1 MTRLAIAINLDRC
14 TGCNT
19 CAMACKMQNNVP
31 MGMAWNRVLNED
43 CEFEVGVQGT
53 YPHVSRSHLPV
64 ACQHCENPACLR
76 VCPTGATV
84 KREDG
89 IVVHDPTGATY
100 KDDKGRVEIDY
111 EKCIGCRMCMAA
123 CPYNAR
129 VFNWNEPVRD
139 PDFNYGDKDVPVRG
153 KGVVEKCTLCK
164 ERTDR
169 GDEPMCVKC
178 CLAKARIFGDL
189 DDPESEVSRVV
200 RERNATALLPE
211 QGTRPQVRYF
221 N

>member
-1 MTRLAIAINLDRC
+1 MTRFGLAIDLSRC

-19 CAMACKMQNNVP
+19 CVMACKMQNNVP
-31 MGMAWNRVLNED
+31 MSLAWNRVVVEA
-43 CEFEVGVQGT
+43 VGT
-53 YPHVSRSHLPV
+53 YPNLTRSYLPI

-76 VCPTGATV
+76 VCPTGAT
-84 KREDG
+84 
-89 IVVHDPTGATY
+89 Y

-111 EKCIGCRMCMAA
+111 DKCIGCRMCMAA

-129 VFNWNEPVRD
+129 VFNWEDPVRD
-139 PDFNYGDKDVPVRG
+139 PDFNYGDKDVPVRP

-169 GDEPMCVKC
+169 GDEPMCVRC
-178 CLAKARIFGDL
+178 CLSKARTFGDL
-189 DDPESEVSRVV
+189 DDPESEISRLI
-200 RERNATALLPE
+200 REKKAGVLLEE
-211 QGTRPQVRYF
+211 QGTKPQVHYF